1 MEDTS
6 RPSHDV
12 TPWEYSSDADRLA
25 QPVILLV
32 EDDSDVREMLSTMLE
47 MSGFAV
53 VACDCAEPALDALRE
68 QEFDLVLTDYALPR
82 HSGTWL
88 LRTAAAEGLLLGTPA
103 LIVTAHPQVE
113 DDGTYE
119 VIRKP
124 FDLDD
129 LVERVRH
136 RLGGEKA
143 GRPRRQMTGAPESRN
158 SNGGGPASPE
168 PVELILYVNANSPK
182 AEAAVSQMRRV
193 LERFNSHRVTVT
205 VCPLPGPAPCA
216 VADPSAAPA
225 APIRQ
230 QVSAR
235 TLILG
240 HITHPEILLELL
252 SDCDIDHH

>member
-1 MEDTS
+1 M
-6 RPSHDV
+6 
-12 TPWEYSSDADRLA
+12 
-25 QPVILLV
+25 ILLV

-88 LRTAAAEGLLLGTPA
+88 LRTAAAEGLLQGTPA

-113 DDGTYE
+113 DDGSYE

-136 RLGGEKA
+136 RLGGEKD
-143 GRPRRQMTGAPESRN
+143 GRPRRQLTGVPESRGA
-158 SNGGGPASPE
+158 GGGPASPE

-182 AEAAVSQMRRV
+182 ADAAVSQMRRV
-193 LERFNSHRVTVT
+193 LERFNSHKVTVT
-205 VCPLPGPAPCA
+205 VCPLPEPTNCA
-216 VADPSAAPA
+216 VADSSADVTAPV
-225 APIRQ
+225 RQ

-252 SDCDIDHH
+252 SDCDLES